1 MSILG
6 WAATICG
13 ILGGAWVVFEVAR
26 RALAA
31 ARKRRGHRRDLAACV
46 RELRRLIDTL
56 REE

>member
-1 MSILG
+1 M
-6 WAATICG
+6 
-13 ILGGAWVVFEVAR
+13 VFEVAR